1 MGRLKKILSKLGGNN
16 SLNERKKIQVQHEE
30 VPETLIKYNRHER
43 RTGAFVVY
51 NVTSDKYMQGST
63 KKDGT
68 LVFRDV
74 DLKHASKYMYKSL
87 DYVMSC
93 VLLHEPNL
101 DIEYRMV
108 YKHKGEL
115 KCK

>member
-1 MGRLKKILSKLGGNN
+1 MERLKKILNKLGGNN
-16 SLNERKKIQVQHEE
+16 SLNQRTE
-30 VPETLIKYNRHER
+30 VKPIHNTVEPIIKFNRHER

-51 NVTSDKYMQGST
+51 NVTSDKYMKGYT

-68 LVFRDV
+68 LVFKDV
-74 DLKHASKYMYKSL
+74 DLKHASKYRYKSL

-115 KCK
+115 K